1 MSTHTHCRESLA
13 QAGAAARPSRIARS
27 LRWLANRVETRHLQR
42 QRARMARDTAR
53 QLRRM
58 DERELQDLGV
68 ERAQVDLLAAGLLG
82 PESYWRGFGGRR

>member
-1 MSTHTHCRESLA
+1 MSTLSHCQESLA
-13 QAGAAARPSRIARS
+13 QAGPAARPSRIARS

-42 QRARMARDTAR
+42 QRSRIARDTAR

-58 DERELQDLGV
+58 EDRELQDVGI
-68 ERAQVDLLAAGLLG
+68 ERAQIDLLTAGLLG